1 MEVDYIIVGCGL
13 AGLNF
18 CELLFQNNKSFVV
31 FDNGSQQSSTVAGG
45 LYNPVIL
52 KRFTPVWRSDEQL
65 KLTTKVYSELEKKLN
80 KKLDY
85 KLPVRRV
92 FHSIEEQNNWIVA
105 SDKMG
110 LSSYLSTTF
119 IKNDNSYINAPFGL
133 GEVNYTG
140 RVDTPLLISEY
151 KNLLRLNNQLVE
163 ESFDYNSI
171 ELNDLKVSH
180 KKITAKHIVFSE
192 GYGLH
197 KNPFFNTLPL
207 KGTKGELLTIYAP
220 DLKINYVLKSSAFL
234 IPQGNDN
241 YLVGATYEWTDKTN
255 TITKKAKKELLDK
268 LDTMITC
275 TYEIIDQHAGIRPTV
290 IDRRPLVGTHSKYKK
305 LHILNGLGTRGVMIA
320 PYVARELYDYIENSP
335 KLDPEIDIKRF

>member
-13 AGLNF
+13 AGVNF
-18 CELLFQNNKSFVV
+18 CELLFQNNNSFVV
-31 FDNGSQQSSTVAGG
+31 FDNSSQQSSTVAGG

-52 KRFTPVWRSDEQL
+52 KRFTSVWKSEEQL
-65 KLTTKVYSELEKKLN
+65 KLVSEVYSEIEKKIN
-80 KKLDY
+80 RKLDY

-105 SDKMG
+105 SDKQG
-110 LSSYLSTTF
+110 LSPYLLTTL
-119 IKNDNSYINAPFGL
+119 IKNNNPCINAPFGL

-151 KNLLRLNNQLVE
+151 KELLRGNNQLLE
-163 ESFDYNSI
+163 ESFYYDSI
-171 ELNDLKVSH
+171 DLLDNKVLY
-180 KKITAKHIVFSE
+180 KDITAKHIIFSE

-197 KNPFFNTLPL
+197 QNPFFNTLPL

-220 DLKINYVLKSSAFL
+220 DLKIDYVLKSSAFL
-234 IPQGNDN
+234 IPYGNDK

-255 TITKKAKKELLDK
+255 KITEKAKKELLEK

-275 TYEIIDQHAGIRPTV
+275 SYEIIDQYAGIRPTV
-290 IDRRPLVGTHSKYKK
+290 IDRRPLVGTHPKYKT
-305 LHILNGLGTRGVMIA
+305 LHVLNGLGTRGVMIA
-320 PYVARELYDYIENSP
+320 PYVAKSLYDYVE
-335 KLDPEIDIKRF
+335 KGLELDQEIDIKRF